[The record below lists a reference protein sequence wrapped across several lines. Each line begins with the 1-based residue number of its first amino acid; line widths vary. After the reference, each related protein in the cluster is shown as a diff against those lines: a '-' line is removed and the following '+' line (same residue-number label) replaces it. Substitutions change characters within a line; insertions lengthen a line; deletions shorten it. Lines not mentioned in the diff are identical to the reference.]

1 MRSARGILAPP
12 TASSRRGVGTL
23 RHASVSAC
31 HRNVGQRHG
40 SLTRWTY
47 ASTNPG
53 KDRQPAQINHLP
65 ARPSRRPWTDPD
77 CARHHHRATRR
88 ARVPAHTRR
97 DDLSMTQVPNVYRSH
112 SLFQR
117 RSRTPN
123 DRRVRISIA
132 PIAPRSRGSLGFR
145 RRRRAESEGLDPPIG
160 AALTRPTVERCPRCK
175 RYCNCKCNCNRIL
188 PPPVEQGNPRVLRPN
203 PVPRATPCLIPAV
216 IPVSKR

>member
-1 MRSARGILAPP
+1 MTHRPPPTAECPLCTVGRIVRWARGILAPP

-31 HRNVGQRHG
+31 HRSVGQRHG
-40 SLTRWTY
+40 SRWTY

-112 SLFQR
+112 SLFSAVLALRTTDASESASLRSLQGPGGRWVFGVGVAPSQR
-117 RSRTPN
+117 A
-123 DRRVRISIA
+123 SI
-132 PIAPRSRGSLGFR
+132 PRSR
-145 RRRRAESEGLDPPIG
+145 
-160 AALTRPTVERCPRCK
+160 
-175 RYCNCKCNCNRIL
+175 
-188 PPPVEQGNPRVLRPN
+188 QH
-203 PVPRATPCLIPAV
+203 
-216 IPVSKR
+216 